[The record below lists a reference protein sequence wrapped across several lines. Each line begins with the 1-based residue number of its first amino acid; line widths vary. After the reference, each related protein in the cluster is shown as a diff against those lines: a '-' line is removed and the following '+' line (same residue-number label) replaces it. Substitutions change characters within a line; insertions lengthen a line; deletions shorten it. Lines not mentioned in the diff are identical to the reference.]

1 MAQQINLCTAAPLAR
16 RQSFSAN
23 TMALALLVFLAVGGA
38 LSAGWVISLKR
49 AGVGYAQTLADQDRD
64 IQALKTALGAART
77 SAAPLDAALQQQL
90 VGKRTE
96 QAQRQ
101 QVLAALREGVFTSGK
116 GQSDRL
122 TLVAKTIP
130 ADVWI
135 TELKADASRIELTG
149 FTLEPSA
156 LNEWVQAMAASPL
169 MQGVPLA
176 SVQVE
181 NVASREGTKP
191 VLTSA
196 ANPAAKGMDARK
208 PGVPV
213 WAFTLISSQPM
224 APAKP
229 AAGGQP

>member
-1 MAQQINLCTAAPLAR
+1 MAQQINLCTAVPLAR

-23 TMALALLVFLAVGGA
+23 TMALALMLFLTVGGA

-49 AGVGYAQTLADQDRD
+49 AGVGYAQTLAAQERD
-64 IQALKTALGAART
+64 ILALKTALGAART
-77 SAAPLDAALQQQL
+77 SAAPLDAGLQQQL

-96 QAQRQ
+96 HAQRQ
-101 QVLAALREGVFTSGK
+101 QVLAALREGVFTPGM

-122 TLVAKTIP
+122 ALVAKTIP

-135 TELKADASRIELTG
+135 TELKADASRMELIG

-156 LNEWVQAMAASPL
+156 LNEWVQAMASSPL

-196 ANPAAKGMDARK
+196 NNSAAKGMDGRK

-213 WAFTLISSQPM
+213 WAFTLISSQAM

-229 AAGGQP
+229 TAGGQP